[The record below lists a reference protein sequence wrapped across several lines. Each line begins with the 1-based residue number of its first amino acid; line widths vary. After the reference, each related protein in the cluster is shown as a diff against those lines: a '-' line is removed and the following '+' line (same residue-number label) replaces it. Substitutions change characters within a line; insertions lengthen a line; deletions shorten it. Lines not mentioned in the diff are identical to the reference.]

1 MQSTCTRLDR
11 FVSEKTG
18 VNRRDVRLMLARG
31 RLLVD
36 GQPAVA
42 INQPIY
48 QFSQV
53 LLDGEVLQDKQ
64 AVYLMLHKPVGVVS
78 ATKDDKNSTVIDL
91 LTHADRQKL
100 HIVGR
105 LDFNTSGLLLLTNDG
120 RWSRALTQPEHKIP
134 KCYHVTVENPITDDY
149 VQAFAAGMYFSY
161 EGLTT
166 LPAELKIISPYVA
179 QLCLFEGRYH
189 QVKRMFGRFDNKVLS
204 LHRLSIGSLALDSA
218 LQPGQSR
225 QLRREELEQLACPFN
240 WPR

>member
-11 FVSEKTG
+11 FVSEKTS

>member
-166 LPAELKIISPYVA
+166 LPAKLKIISPYVA

>member
-225 QLRREELEQLACPFN
+225 ELRREELEQLACPFN